1 MGHGAKWRDV
11 PRGKAVVC
19 SAPGGAWWEK
29 AGSGVGIGGSGLDGF
44 APFGCAQRKFINTY
58 WPRAAEHFFILAL
71 GPISVVHILLTLE
84 PPLRVTRGDPSDPQ
98 GCPSD
103 TRG

>member
-29 AGSGVGIGGSGLDGF
+29 AGSGVGIGGSGLDSF

-58 WPRAAEHFFILAL
+58 WPRAAEHLFYFSARTYKC
-71 GPISVVHILLTLE
+71 GSHI
-84 PPLRVTRGDPSDPQ
+84 V
-98 GCPSD
+98 D
-103 TRG
+103 TRAAITRYPRG

>member
-29 AGSGVGIGGSGLDGF
+29 AGSGVGIGGSGLDSF
-44 APFGCAQRKFINTY
+44 APFGCAQRNI
-58 WPRAAEHFFILAL
+58 FFILAL

-84 PPLRVTRGDPSDPQ
+84 PPLRVTRGGDSRDP
-98 GCPSD
+98 
-103 TRG
+103 RG